1 MRSLITLSALA
12 ISSALA
18 HVIMVEPHPFNL
30 DTAPFVQ
37 VDPLGP
43 DAPFPCQ
50 GRTQHA
56 EEVTKVTA
64 GTTQKVKFWGS
75 AVHAGGSCQFSISH
89 GKDPSKDVKGWRTI
103 YSIIGGCP
111 AEAQGNIPSIAK
123 DPQGREH
130 GPECGNDSGKECIR
144 EFDIP
149 IPKDMQNG
157 PAIFAWTWFNKLGN
171 REMYM
176 VCAPIEVVGGKDDS
190 SFVDTLPPP
199 FVANIPGQC
208 TTGQGV
214 LGFPE
219 PGDFGKVLEP
229 ASHDESSKCP
239 AAAEPNFKE
248 PPGGD
253 AAPKPETPSKPAS
266 SVAAQPSVP
275 SPQQPSAPAPQLPSQ
290 APAQP
295 SVPAP
300 EKPSEGGDV
309 VFITA
314 PTGATSA
321 PGAPTQQPVAP
332 SAGESAPVAS
342 SVNKPAPSAQPAAS
356 ATAPVPSTDDS
367 SSGSN
372 RPWWAVG
379 MEPCPVPG
387 QLVCMS
393 PTFFG
398 LCNRGWALPQAVP
411 QGTKCLDGQIVVDV

>member
-12 ISSALA
+12 ITGTWA
-18 HVIMVEPHPFNL
+18 HVVMLEPHPFNL
-30 DTAPFVQ
+30 DTAPMVQ

-43 DAPFPCQ
+43 EYPFPCQ
-50 GRTQHA
+50 GRTEHA
-56 EEVTKVTA
+56 EKVTKVTA
-64 GTTQKVKFWGS
+64 GTKQKVKFWGS
-75 AVHAGGSCQFSISH
+75 AVHAGGSCQFSVSY
-89 GKDPSKDVKGWRTI
+89 GKTPSKDVEGWRTI
-103 YSIIGGCP
+103 YTIIGGCP

-130 GPECGNDSGKECIR
+130 GPECGNDTGKECIR

-157 PAIFAWTWFNKLGN
+157 AAVFAWTWFNKLGN

-176 VCAPIEVVGGKDDS
+176 NCAPIEVVGGKDDS
-190 SFVDTLPPP
+190 SFVDTLPPV

-219 PGDFGKVLEP
+219 PGDYGKVLEP
-229 ASHDESSKCP
+229 SSSDGSSQCP
-239 AAAEPNFKE
+239 AAVEPNFQE
-248 PPGGD
+248 PADGD
-253 AAPKPETPSKPAS
+253 AAPAKPGTPSKPAS
-266 SVAAQPSVP
+266 SIAA
-275 SPQQPSAPAPQLPSQ
+275 QPSAPAPQQPSQ
-290 APAQP
+290 APSQP

-300 EKPSEGGDV
+300 EKPGKGGD

-314 PTGATSA
+314 PAKSTLATSA
-321 PGAPTQQPVAP
+321 AAAPTRQPGAP

-342 SVNKPAPSAQPAAS
+342 SVNKPAASSQPAAS
-356 ATAPVPSTDDS
+356 APAPAPSSDS
-367 SSGSN
+367 GN

-387 QLVCMS
+387 QLVCLS

-411 QGTKCLDGQIVVDV
+411 PGTKCLDGQIVVDV

>member
-12 ISSALA
+12 ISSAWA

-50 GRTQHA
+50 GRTQHP

-130 GPECGNDSGKECIR
+130 GPECSNDSGKECIR

-149 IPKDMQNG
+149 IPMDMQNG
-157 PAIFAWTWFNKLGN
+157 PAVFAWTWFNKLGN

-239 AAAEPNFKE
+239 AAADPNFKE
-248 PPGGD
+248 PAGGD
-253 AAPKPETPSKPAS
+253 AAPKPEIPSKPAS
-266 SVAAQPSVP
+266 SVA
-275 SPQQPSAPAPQLPSQ
+275 
-290 APAQP
+290 AQP

-309 VFITA
+309 IFITA

-321 PGAPTQQPVAP
+321 AGAPTQQPVAP
-332 SAGESAPVAS
+332 SAGESAPIAS
-342 SVNKPAPSAQPAAS
+342 SVNKPAPSSQPAAS
-356 ATAPVPSTDDS
+356 APAPVPSTDDS

>member
-1 MRSLITLSALA
+1 MRSLLTLTALTITSAY
-12 ISSALA
+12 A

-30 DTAPFVQ
+30 DTAPFIQ

-43 DAPFPCQ
+43 EYPFPCQ
-50 GRTQHA
+50 GRTEHA

-75 AVHAGGSCQFSISH
+75 AVHAGGSCQFSVSY
-89 GKDPSKDVKGWRTI
+89 GKTPSKDVEGWRTI

-130 GPECGNDSGKECIR
+130 GLECGNDSGKECIR

-157 PAIFAWTWFNKLGN
+157 PAVFAWTWFNKLGN

-176 VCAPIEVVGGKDDS
+176 NCAPIEIVGGKSDS
-190 SFVDTLPPP
+190 SFVDTLPPV

-214 LGFPE
+214 VGFPE

-229 ASHDESSKCP
+229 AGHDESSKCP
-239 AAAEPNFKE
+239 VAAEPKFKE
-248 PPGGD
+248 PAGG
-253 AAPKPETPSKPAS
+253 AGAPAQPSKPVS
-266 SVAAQPSVP
+266 SVAAQPSAP
-275 SPQQPSAPAPQLPSQ
+275 SSQQPNAPAPQQPSQ

-295 SVPAP
+295 SAPATA
-300 EKPSEGGDV
+300 KPTEGGD

-314 PTGATSA
+314 PAATSA
-321 PGAPTQQPVAP
+321 AAPTQQPAAP
-332 SAGESAPVAS
+332 SAGDSPPVAS
-342 SVNKPAPSAQPAAS
+342 SVNKPSPTSQPAPP
-356 ATAPVPSTDDS
+356 APVPSTDD
-367 SSGSN
+367 SGSN